1 VDEGS
6 RLPLKGARGLRDR
19 DIMNLLDQLE
29 LYTLETG
36 QKETSQ
42 KEYWLFVYKS
52 MKSGLLMTK
61 NMERHLR
68 YKLKALGVQ
77 V

>member
-1 VDEGS
+1 M
-6 RLPLKGARGLRDR
+6 RDR
-19 DIMNLLDQLE
+19 DVMNLLDQLE

-42 KEYWLFVYKS
+42 KDYWLFVYKS
-52 MKSGLLMTK
+52 MKSGLLMTR

-68 YKLKALGVQ
+68 YKLKALGVD

>member
-1 VDEGS
+1 
-6 RLPLKGARGLRDR
+6 
-19 DIMNLLDQLE
+19 MNLLDQLE
-29 LYTLETG
+29 LYTLENR
-36 QKETSQ
+36 QRELSQ
-42 KEYWLFVYKS
+42 KHYWLFVYKS

>member
-1 VDEGS
+1 
-6 RLPLKGARGLRDR
+6 LRDR
-19 DIMNLLDQLE
+19 DVMNLLDQLE
-29 LYTLETG
+29 LFTLETG
-36 QKETSQ
+36 QKDTSQ
-42 KEYWLFVYKS
+42 KDYWLFVYKS

-61 NMERHLR
+61 NMEKHLR

>member
-1 VDEGS
+1 M
-6 RLPLKGARGLRDR
+6 RDR
-19 DIMNLLDQLE
+19 DVMNLLDQLE

-42 KEYWLFVYKS
+42 KDYWLFVYKS
-52 MKSGLLMTK
+52 KKSGLLMTR

-68 YKLKALGVQ
+68 YKLKALGVH

>member
-1 VDEGS
+1 
-6 RLPLKGARGLRDR
+6 
-19 DIMNLLDQLE
+19 MNLLDQLE
-29 LYTLETG
+29 LYTLETS

-42 KEYWLFVYKS
+42 KDYWLFVYKS

-61 NMERHLR
+61 SMERHLR

>member
-1 VDEGS
+1 
-6 RLPLKGARGLRDR
+6 
-19 DIMNLLDQLE
+19 MNLLDQLE

-36 QKETSQ
+36 QKDTSQ
-42 KEYWLFVYKS
+42 KDYWLFVYKS

>member
-1 VDEGS
+1 
-6 RLPLKGARGLRDR
+6 LRDR
-19 DIMNLLDQLE
+19 DVMNLLDQLE

-36 QKETSQ
+36 QKETTQ
-42 KEYWLFVYKS
+42 KDYWLFVYKS
-52 MKSGLLMTK
+52 MKSGLLMTR

-68 YKLKALGVQ
+68 YKLKALGVH

>member
-1 VDEGS
+1 
-6 RLPLKGARGLRDR
+6 
-19 DIMNLLDQLE
+19 MNLLDQLE

-42 KEYWLFVYKS
+42 KDYWLFVYES

>member
-1 VDEGS
+1 M
-6 RLPLKGARGLRDR
+6 RDR
-19 DIMNLLDQLE
+19 DVMNLLDQLE
-29 LYTLETG
+29 LYTLENG
-36 QKETSQ
+36 KKEQSQ
-42 KEYWLFVYKS
+42 KDYWIFVYKS

-61 NMERHLR
+61 NIERHLR

>member
-1 VDEGS
+1 M
-6 RLPLKGARGLRDR
+6 RDR
-19 DIMNLLDQLE
+19 DVMNLLDQLE
-29 LYTLETG
+29 LYTLDAVR
-36 QKETSQ
+36 KEPSQ
-42 KEYWLFVYKS
+42 KDYWLFVYKS
-52 MKSGLLMTK
+52 MMSGLLTTK

>member
-1 VDEGS
+1 M
-6 RLPLKGARGLRDR
+6 RDR
-19 DIMNLLDQLE
+19 DVMNLLDQLE
-29 LYTLETG
+29 LYTLDAFG
-36 QKETSQ
+36 KKPSQ
-42 KEYWLFVYKS
+42 KDYWLFVYKS

-61 NMERHLR
+61 KMEEHIS